1 MCVQVRSPKRKLNS
15 DGEDAE
21 EEDEDEDEEEEEEDE
36 EDRQEGIPSQERTG
50 TSYPQPLKKL
60 KVSVLKTHRCAVC
73 SFTTTELPL
82 FRKHLPSHKTD
93 GSSHQCS
100 ECGLCYTSRHS
111 LARHLFIV
119 HKMKEPPSS
128 EQQENAPNVPD
139 TQCRVCGKTFDTE
152 PALNTHMRT
161 HGMAF
166 IKSKRQSAAN
176 K

>member
-1 MCVQVRSPKRKLNS
+1 MCEQARSPKRKLNS

-21 EEDEDEDEEEEEEDE
+21 EEEAGEDEEE
-36 EDRQEGIPSQERTG
+36 RREGIPSHERTA
-50 TSYPQPLKKL
+50 SSCPQPMKKL

-73 SFTTTELPL
+73 SFSTPELAL
-82 FRKHLPSHKTD
+82 FQKHLPSHKTD

-100 ECGLCYTSRHS
+100 QCGLCYTSRRS

-119 HKMKEPPSS
+119 HKMKESPNA

-139 TQCRVCGKTFDTE
+139 TQCRVCGKAFDAE

-166 IKSKRQSAAN
+166 IKSKRLSAAE

>member
-1 MCVQVRSPKRKLNS
+1 MCEQVRSPKRKLNS

-21 EEDEDEDEEEEEEDE
+21 EEEEEEDE
-36 EDRQEGIPSQERTG
+36 EERREGIPSHERTG
-50 TSYPQPLKKL
+50 SSCPQPMKKL

-73 SFTTTELPL
+73 SFSTTELAH
-82 FRKHLPSHKTD
+82 FQKHLPSHKTD

-119 HKMKEPPSS
+119 HKMKEPPGA

-139 TQCRVCGKTFDTE
+139 TQCRVCGKTFETE

-166 IKSKRQSAAN
+166 IKSKRLSAAE

>member
-1 MCVQVRSPKRKLNS
+1 MCAQVRSPKRNLNS
-15 DGEDAE
+15 DGEEAE
-21 EEDEDEDEEEEEEDE
+21 EEDEDEEEKRGAE
-36 EDRQEGIPSQERTG
+36 IPNRKRTA
-50 TSYPQPLKKL
+50 SSCPQPMKKL

-73 SFTTTELPL
+73 SFSTTELPL

-119 HKMKEPPSS
+119 HKMKEPPSAQ
-128 EQQENAPNVPD
+128 QQENAPNVPN

-166 IKSKRQSAAN
+166 IKSKRLSTAE